1 MFHDGRIL
9 SMIQKLFTERKTTF
23 LLLAGLIFIA
33 LLVVFIWRMSS
44 FVQAKPEVTPR
55 LVYQFGYCGAG
66 MDELCILSF
75 GRDAEG
81 NTVVNLFVSERDF
94 PDFYL
99 IAGRVT
105 GEYLYECSRNR
116 DVPTSVYCVGAAL
129 NLGERV
135 TFSMYALEDDRL
147 LASGGLVLKAFL
159 ISTPGGDVPLQDE
172 TPSST
177 ETEPT
182 PTLFVGGEEPA
193 VSVTPTSTPAEGYP
207 SPSYP

>member
-1 MFHDGRIL
+1 MDILDIRHSPISWMFHDGRIL
-9 SMIQKLFTERKTTF
+9 SMIQKLFAERKTTL

-44 FVQAKPEVTPR
+44 LVRTEPEATPR
-55 LVYQFGYCGAG
+55 LVYQFGYCGAE

-81 NTVVNLFVSERDF
+81 NTVVNLFVPERDF

-105 GEYLYECSRNR
+105 GEYLFECSRNK

-135 TFSMYALEDDRL
+135 TFSMYALENDRL
-147 LASGGLVLKAFL
+147 LASGGLILKAFL
-159 ISTPGGDVPLQDE
+159 ISTPGSDAPA
-172 TPSST
+172 PT

-182 PTLFVGGEEPA
+182 PTLFVNGEEPA
-193 VSVTPTSTPAEGYP
+193 IENR
-207 SPSYP
+207 